1 MLDFFY
7 STMQGGKSTALL
19 QRRFNLTSI
28 GKKVLVMTS
37 SLDDRFGIGKVTSR
51 MGPQCDAELFTR
63 DTVFEMWPSLQG
75 IDAYSNPSRP
85 PRPECRNH
93 PVQSFAA
100 DEIVVAAII

>member
-63 DTVFEMWPSLQG
+63 DTVFEMWPVFLASQVHILR
-75 IDAYSNPSRP
+75 ARRSKRCASTLRK
-85 PRPECRNH
+85 
-93 PVQSFAA
+93 
-100 DEIVVAAII
+100 